1 VRVGMPI
8 QIAYQ
13 DIPGED
19 VTLWR
24 WVAR

>member
-1 VRVGMPI
+1 VGMPI

-19 VTLWR
+19 ITLWR